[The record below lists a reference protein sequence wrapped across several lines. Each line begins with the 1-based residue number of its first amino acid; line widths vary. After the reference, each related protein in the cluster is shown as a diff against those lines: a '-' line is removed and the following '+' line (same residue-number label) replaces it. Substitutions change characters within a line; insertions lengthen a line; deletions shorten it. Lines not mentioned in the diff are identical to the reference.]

1 MKCKK
6 FVDIKLCLRYIIL
19 TDEGLPSSRGL
30 GHIPFTDAAGVQ
42 IPLGVP
48 FETGGFILNKDR
60 HNIRR
65 AERLFF
71 IAKYLK
77 SLTNNV

>member
-1 MKCKK
+1 M
-6 FVDIKLCLRYIIL
+6 
-19 TDEGLPSSRGL
+19 LPSSRGL

-48 FETGGFILNKDR
+48 LFIFLYNYWS
-60 HNIRR
+60 IE

-71 IAKYLK
+71 INKNMK
-77 SLTNNV
+77 HNEI

>member
-1 MKCKK
+1 MLTLNY
-6 FVDIKLCLRYIIL
+6 VLDILFLL
-19 TDEGLPSSRGL
+19 TEGLPSSRGL